1 MEYNDLSM
9 NKIIINIIGLI
20 LLGLSTNVMSD
31 SKIEI
36 PYKLESCPASPN
48 CVSTLA
54 TDEEHSIEPMKY
66 QGDYLQAKEKLIRV
80 LNTLPRISVIK
91 NEETYLHVTQ
101 TSFVFRFVDDV
112 EFVFDDELKT
122 IQFTSRS
129 RTGHSDFG
137 VNRKRM
143 ENIRTLYE
151 K

>member
-1 MEYNDLSM
+1 
-9 NKIIINIIGLI
+9 
-20 LLGLSTNVMSD
+20 MSD
-31 SKIEI
+31 STTEI
-36 PYKLESCPASPN
+36 QHKLKACPPSPN

-54 TDEEHSIEPMKY
+54 TDEEHKIEPIEY
-66 QGDYLQAKEKLIRV
+66 QGDYLQAKEKLIQV

-91 NEETYLHVTQ
+91 NEEMYLHVTQ
-101 TSFVFRFVDDV
+101 TSLIFRFVDDV
-112 EFVFDDELKT
+112 EFVFDDALKI

-143 ENIRTLYE
+143 ENIRALYG